1 MKKCNVLLVKLG
13 LAISS
18 PSYSMSAGTYGFWLF
33 RVPVSNKN
41 WTLNLYNVYNAP
53 SDLCI

>member
-1 MKKCNVLLVKLG
+1 MKKCNVLLVKPE

-18 PSYSMSAGTYGFWLF
+18 SSYLISAGTYGFWLF

-41 WTLNLYNVYNAP
+41 WTLNLYNAYNA
-53 SDLCI
+53 SLDLCI